1 MRRSLGCKKPLPP
14 APRSDAITV
23 TDRDGVGDPDG
34 LDRLWTPH
42 RMAYLRGQGKPA
54 DESVDQCP
62 FCRAQGVPDADGLVV
77 RRGSTAYVVLNLF
90 PYAAGHLLICPYRHI
105 ADYTDASAE
114 EVVEMA
120 ELTRQSMRVIRSVS
134 AAQGFNIGMNQGAA
148 GGAGIA
154 AHLHQH
160 VVPRWAG
167 DANFLAVVGRTK
179 AMPELLENTRALLA
193 DAWIDGGTAPGR

>member
-1 MRRSLGCKKPLPP
+1 
-14 APRSDAITV
+14 
-23 TDRDGVGDPDG
+23 
-34 LDRLWTPH
+34 
-42 RMAYLRGQGKPA
+42 MAYLRGHGKP
-54 DESVDQCP
+54 DNESVEECP
-62 FCRAQGVPDADGLVV
+62 FCRAPGLSDEEGLVV

-90 PYAAGHLLICPYRHI
+90 PYAAGHLLVCPYRHI
-105 ADYTDASAE
+105 ADYTDASAD
-114 EVVEMA
+114 EVVEVA

-134 AAQGFNIGMNQGAA
+134 AAQGFNIGINQGAA

-179 AMPELLENTRALLA
+179 AMPELLEDTRVLLA
-193 DAWIDGGTAPGR
+193 DAWDAAGVDGGSASGR